1 MVEFT
6 ELMVDMLGYF
16 DFYRWVTVFWLQKS
30 KKKIGKIELGILI
43 LELGDFDK

>member
-16 DFYRWVTVFWLQKS
+16 DLYQWVKVFWLQKS
-30 KKKIGKIELGILI
+30 KKKFGKIELG
-43 LELGDFDK
+43 DFDSRVRGFW

>member
-16 DFYRWVTVFWLQKS
+16 DLYQWVTVFWLQKS
-30 KKKIGKIELGILI
+30 KKNFGKIK
-43 LELGDFDK
+43 LGDFDSAVRGFW

>member
-1 MVEFT
+1 MVEIT

-30 KKKIGKIELGILI
+30 KKKNLVKI
-43 LELGDFDK
+43 ELGDFDSGVRGFW